1 MQAEAVEIDPLKT
14 DPRRL
19 RYRALIG
26 TGGIGSGAFFALS
39 GNHTLGREESRGGR
53 FLDRR
58 DYCKLHITTHY
69 LQALLGDSFRTIPI
83 GRVGEDE
90 VGRRLLAEMS
100 EAGLDVSHVA
110 RAAGETTLYSF
121 CFLYPD
127 GTGGNLT
134 TDDSASAHV
143 DGALVREAEE
153 EFARYRGEG
162 IALAVPEVPLEA
174 RAALLE
180 LGGKYDCFRAASF
193 TTEELAG
200 PTARAMLGE
209 IDLLAVNLEEA
220 AAGAGL
226 SEPEGM
232 EPRATAEAAVAALSR
247 SHPGMLISVTAG
259 SRGSWSW
266 DGSSLLHCPSCR
278 AEVQSTAGAGDAHLA
293 GIVVGL
299 AAGLSLAEAQ
309 QLATLVAGL
318 SVTSPHTINR
328 EIGRESLRAFAARC
342 GLPLAPDVSA
352 LLES

>member
-26 TGGIGSGAFFALS
+26 TGGIGSGSFFALS

-69 LQALLGDSFRTIPI
+69 LQALLGEWFRTMPI

-100 EAGLDVSHVA
+100 EAGLDVSHVT
-110 RAAGETTLYSF
+110 RAPGEQTLHSL

-127 GTGGNLT
+127 GAGGNLT
-134 TDDSASAHV
+134 TDDSASAAV
-143 DGALVREAEE
+143 DGALIREAEA

-162 IALAVPEVPLEA
+162 IALAVPEVPLKA

-193 TTEELAG
+193 TTEELTG
-200 PTARAMLGE
+200 PTACEMLQHV
-209 IDLLAVNLEEA
+209 DLLAVNLEEA
-220 AAGAGL
+220 AAGASL
-226 SEPEGM
+226 SGTEGM
-232 EPRATAEAAVAALSR
+232 EPHATAEAAVAALSHSR
-247 SHPGMLISVTAG
+247 PGMLISVTAG

-266 DGSSLLHCPSCR
+266 DGSSLSYCPSCR
-278 AEVQSTAGAGDAHLA
+278 AEVQSTAGAGDAHFS
-293 GIVVGL
+293 GILVGL
-299 AAGLSLAEAQ
+299 AAGLPLAEAQ
-309 QLATLVAGL
+309 QLGTLVAGL
-318 SVTSPHTINR
+318 SVTSPHTIDKD
-328 EIGRESLRAFAARC
+328 IDRESLRAFAARC
-342 GLPLAPDVSA
+342 GLSLAPDVAA
-352 LLES
+352 LLEP